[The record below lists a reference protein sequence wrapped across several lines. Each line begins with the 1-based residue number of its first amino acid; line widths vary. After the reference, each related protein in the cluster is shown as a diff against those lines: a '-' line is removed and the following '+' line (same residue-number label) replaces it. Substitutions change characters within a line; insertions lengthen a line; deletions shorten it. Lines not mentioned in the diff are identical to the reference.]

1 MTSITFGMFGFT
13 NWCIKTIIAQTF
25 GPGYNEGR
33 TIYQA
38 EKISSPDQ
46 EKGG

>member
-1 MTSITFGMFGFT
+1 MNSITFSMFGFT

-25 GPGYNEGR
+25 EPGYDGG
-33 TIYQA
+33 TIRQVA
-38 EKISSPDQ
+38 EISRPDQ

>member
-1 MTSITFGMFGFT
+1 MNSVTYRMFVFT
-13 NWCIKTIIAQTF
+13 NWYIQSIIAQTF

-38 EKISSPDQ
+38 EKISSSDQ